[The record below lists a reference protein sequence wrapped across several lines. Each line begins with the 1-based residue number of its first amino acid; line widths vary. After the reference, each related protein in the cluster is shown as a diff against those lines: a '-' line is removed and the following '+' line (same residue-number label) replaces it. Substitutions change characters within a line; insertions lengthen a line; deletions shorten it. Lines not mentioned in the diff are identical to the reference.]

1 MSQLQIIDF
10 SVPNPSQTANYSLP
24 LYQGAGYR
32 ADFSTWA
39 LLQVG
44 GFMKFN
50 LDVNVPSDEGV
61 ILTFELS
68 SSTID
73 GKSDC
78 PTTISVN
85 GTEIVKNYDP
95 HIASFYWASWYVSPD
110 IIKQGDNEVIIS
122 LTGGNTQV
130 FIKAAGQLTVSAP

>member
-10 SVPNPSQTANYSLP
+10 SVPNPSQTGNYSLP

-32 ADFSTWA
+32 ADFATWA
-39 LLQVG
+39 LLEVG

-50 LDVNVPSDEGV
+50 LDVNSPANEGV
-61 ILTFELS
+61 VLTFEMC
-68 SSTID
+68 SSTVD

-78 PTTISVN
+78 PTTITFN
-85 GTEIVKNYDP
+85 GTEVVSNYDP
-95 HIASFYWASWYVSPD
+95 HIASFYWASWYVVPD
-110 IIKQGDNEVIIS
+110 LIKQGANEVLVT

-130 FIKAAGQLTVSAP
+130 FIKAAGELTVSKP

>member
-32 ADFSTWA
+32 SDFSTWA
-39 LLQVG
+39 LLEVG

-50 LDVNVPSDEGV
+50 LNVNAPDENGAV
-61 ILTFELS
+61 LTFEMC
-68 SSTID
+68 SSTVN

-78 PTTISVN
+78 PTTITVN
-85 GTEIVKNYDP
+85 GTEIVSNYDP
-95 HIASFYWASWYVSPD
+95 HIASFYWASWYVPASLL
-110 IIKQGDNEVIIS
+110 KQGPNEVIIS
-122 LTGGNTQV
+122 LTGGSTQV
-130 FIKAAGQLTVSAP
+130 FIKAAGELTVSAP